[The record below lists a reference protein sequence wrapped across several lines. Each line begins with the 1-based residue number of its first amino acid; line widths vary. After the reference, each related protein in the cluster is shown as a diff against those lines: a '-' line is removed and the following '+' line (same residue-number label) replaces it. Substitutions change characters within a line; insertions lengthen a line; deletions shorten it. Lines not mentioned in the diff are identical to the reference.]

1 MYTGHL
7 GKNIQWSILEYKV
20 FMWKFGIGK
29 KMLFVIWEQE
39 KYINKGKEEKV
50 ESSNQIFKEK
60 W

>member
-1 MYTGHL
+1 MV
-7 GKNIQWSILEYKV
+7 N
-20 FMWKFGIGK
+20 FGIQSIYVEIWYRK
-29 KMLFVIWEQE
+29 KDVVIWEQE